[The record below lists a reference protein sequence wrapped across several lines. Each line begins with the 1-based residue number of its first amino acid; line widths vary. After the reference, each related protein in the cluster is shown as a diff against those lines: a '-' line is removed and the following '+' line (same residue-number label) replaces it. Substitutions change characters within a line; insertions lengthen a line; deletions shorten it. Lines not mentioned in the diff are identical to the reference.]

1 MSSLRKE
8 AASGTKW
15 VAVSQASR
23 LAAQV
28 LGMLILARLLSP
40 SDFGV
45 VAMASVFTGFA
56 SIFRDLG
63 TGAAV
68 IQRREL
74 TAGLLDSVFWLNVAV
89 GAGISIL
96 LAALAPAIAGAMHEA
111 KVTEVLWLLALS
123 FPIASLGLVPQAL
136 LERASR
142 FRRIALIEFCAA
154 FTGIVTAVVAAVA
167 GWGVY
172 SLVSQTVVAVTVAT
186 AGMWAASAWRP
197 GRQFS
202 FARIRE
208 VAAFSGNLVGFNT
221 FNYFARNADTLLI
234 GRFLGATD
242 LGFYNVAYSLMMLP
256 LRTISLA
263 AGRALI
269 PALSRIQ
276 DDRQRLMQGYVRA
289 AAAVFLITAPMTL
302 GLFALRE
309 PFVVAVLGSSWSTVS
324 DLLFW
329 LVPASLVQ
337 CVQATVW
344 WLCVATGR
352 TDVMF
357 KWTVFASLA
366 AICAFVVGLQW
377 GVEGVAAAYSVTVLV
392 LFVPAVG
399 IPLRLIGVSL
409 AGFTRRLAP
418 SFVAACLMAI
428 FVAAIAEESGAVAM
442 PPWARLVLL
451 AALGV
456 FTYLVLSV
464 FLQRPVLRDVTNAL
478 FSR

>member
-1 MSSLRKE
+1 MSSLKQ

-15 VAVSQASR
+15 VAVSRASR
-23 LAAQV
+23 LAAQL

-45 VAMASVFTGFA
+45 VAMASVFIGFA
-56 SIFRDLG
+56 SIFRDFGAG
-63 TGAAV
+63 TAV

-74 TAGLLDSVFWLNVAV
+74 TARLLDSVFWMTLGV
-89 GAGISIL
+89 GVGIAIL
-96 LAALAPAIAGAMHEA
+96 LAALAPAIAGAMREA
-111 KVTEVLWLLALS
+111 KVREVLWLLALS

-142 FRRIALIEFCAA
+142 FRPVALIEGCAA
-154 FTGIVTAVVAAVA
+154 FTGIAAAVLAAAA

-172 SLVSQTVVAVTVAT
+172 SLVSQTIIAAIVVTT
-186 AGMWAASAWRP
+186 GMWLACAWRP

-202 FARIRE
+202 FAQIGE
-208 VAAFSGNLVGFNT
+208 IAAFSGNLVGFHT

-234 GRFLGATD
+234 GRFLGAMD
-242 LGFYNVAYSLMMLP
+242 LGYYNVAYSLMMLP
-256 LRTISLA
+256 LRTITWA
-263 AGRALI
+263 TGRALI

-302 GLFALRE
+302 GLFVLRE

-324 DLLFW
+324 DLVFW
-329 LVPASLVQ
+329 LAPAALVQ

-352 TDVMF
+352 TDIMF

-418 SFVAACLMAI
+418 SFFAACLMAVC
-428 FVAAIAEESGAVAM
+428 VATMAEGSGAVGM
-442 PPWARLVLL
+442 PPWVRLVLL
-451 AALGV
+451 AALGAFV
-456 FTYLVLSV
+456 YLILSV